1 MKKKYLSLA
10 LSLMLV
16 TGLFAGCGGSSEVT
30 EATDATGTKEVV
42 ELTVPEGSSPYTKIK
57 FGDVSLEN
65 PSATRTN
72 SEDTLVIGMTEIKG
86 YILPPYN
93 STTYDTQVVKLVFDT
108 LVGHDEKGDLTFKLA
123 ESFEYSNE
131 NKTITF
137 KLKEGSQFADGTP
150 VTAADVEFSFT
161 ALADPGY
168 QDRYYSYVDKLVGY
182 EAYKTGDAA
191 TVEGIKVVNDHEISF
206 TFTDARADNIW
217 NFDQGIMPKHVYGF
231 EKGNAQEMK
240 DKMNAVDIQGSG
252 RYIVKEFVPKQ
263 YITFEANPNWYG
275 GDVNIKNLIIKFTT
289 PDTQFQELQAGNTD
303 IQTHVPAKAD
313 NAAQIDDI
321 GFITTNVYPGNSYG
335 YMGMN
340 MRDERLADVKVRQ
353 ALTYGFNREAFIN
366 LYYTGNATVSNTP
379 ISQVSWA
386 YSDKVNPYKYDAEK
400 ANALLDEAGYVLNAD
415 GIREKDG
422 KLLSFVWD
430 TYTDSKYVETMI
442 PMLKADWDKIGV
454 YVEPNLMDFN
464 SLVEKVYT
472 KQEFELYNMAWTLDV
487 DPGSNYTTFH
497 SSAAVLDGNNSVGLM
512 DESIDKLLTDG
523 ALEFDQEKRA
533 AIYQEFAVEINGML
547 PYIFISQTDEW
558 DLSNVRVRNFKV
570 SPYCDW
576 TYHIEEVELV
586 NN

>member
-16 TGLFAGCGGSSEVT
+16 TGLFAGCGGST
-30 EATDATGTKEVV
+30 EAKSSETDGLKEVV
-42 ELTVPEGSSPYTKIK
+42 ELTVPEGLSSYTKIK
-57 FGDVSLEN
+57 FGDVSLQNPAASRDGSEN
-65 PSATRTN
+65 
-72 SEDTLVIGMTEIKG
+72 TLVVGMTEIKG

-108 LVGHDEKGDLTFKLA
+108 LIGHDEEGDIDYKLA
-123 ESFEYSNE
+123 DSFEYSND
-131 NKTITF
+131 NKTISF
-137 KLKEGSQFADGTP
+137 KLKEGVKFADGMP
-150 VTAADVEFSFT
+150 LTAEDVEFSFT
-161 ALADPGY
+161 ALADPEY
-168 QDRYYSYVDKLVGY
+168 KDRFYSYVDKLVGY
-182 EAYKTGDAA
+182 KEYKEGDA
-191 TVEGIKVVNDHEISF
+191 TSIEGIKVINDYEMSF

-217 NFDQGIMPKHVYGF
+217 NFDQGIMPKHIYGF
-231 EKGNAQEMK
+231 EKGKAQEMK
-240 DKMNAVDIQGSG
+240 DKMNDTNIQGSG

-263 YITFEANPNWYG
+263 YITFEANQNWYG
-275 GDVNIKNLIIKFTT
+275 GNVNVQNLIIKFTT

-303 IQTHVPAKAD
+303 IQTHVAAKAD

-321 GFITTNVYPGNSYG
+321 GIVTTNVYPGNSYG

-340 MRDERLADVKVRQ
+340 MRDERLSDVRVRQ

-386 YSDKVNPYKYDAEK
+386 YSDKVNKYKYDADK
-400 ANALLDEAGYVLNAD
+400 AIELLEEAGWVMNDD

-422 KLLSFVWD
+422 KKLRFVWD

-442 PMLKADWDKIGV
+442 PMLKADWEKIGV
-454 YVEPNLMDFN
+454 KVEPNLMDFN

-472 KQEFELYNMAWTLDV
+472 KQDFELYNMAWTLDV
-487 DPGSNYTTFH
+487 DPGTNYTTFH
-497 SSAAVLDGNNSVGLM
+497 SSAAVLDGNNSVGLE
-512 DESIDKLLTDG
+512 DEKIDQLLIAG

-533 AIYQEFAVEINGML
+533 QIYQEFAVEINELL

-558 DLSNVRVRNFKV
+558 DLSNVRVRNLRV